1 MAAIANGRCVMRFIE
16 EQVRDLGLTQDE
28 LWFAFTRYLGKRLT
42 SQIQGSLN
50 LRYLIFATSFSGHI
64 ATIHW
69 TACVQS
75 L

>member
-1 MAAIANGRCVMRFIE
+1 MAAIANGRRVMRFIE

-50 LRYLIFATSFSGHI
+50 LG
-64 ATIHW
+64 
-69 TACVQS
+69 
-75 L
+75 